1 MTFTENI
8 SKDKAIELASRYK
21 TALAERDRNLIKHLY
36 GTQVAEFSALV
47 KGEIKPLTSF
57 TFVMPKYRDR
67 TEVIYWIFPDKT
79 VLPELKGD
87 KDRIKLHLGIDERNN
102 KAPFLSYAKKGLNP
116 DPSPEFHLIND
127 PRGELNIDLI
137 LNFNYPWSC
146 APNCGYVNDI

>member
-79 VLPELKGD
+79 VL
-87 KDRIKLHLGIDERNN
+87 
-102 KAPFLSYAKKGLNP
+102 
-116 DPSPEFHLIND
+116 
-127 PRGELNIDLI
+127 
-137 LNFNYPWSC
+137 
-146 APNCGYVNDI
+146 